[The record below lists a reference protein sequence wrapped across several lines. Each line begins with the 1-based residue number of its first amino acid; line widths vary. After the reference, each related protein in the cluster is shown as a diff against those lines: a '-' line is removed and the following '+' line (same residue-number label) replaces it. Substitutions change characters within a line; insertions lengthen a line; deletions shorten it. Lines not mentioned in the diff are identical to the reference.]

1 MISRDHA
8 IARGHAIP
16 RLIVQVA
23 RDSRLLPRDLAG
35 TVTIR
40 SKCVLDSDQKKSAEG
55 WKRAME
61 RNDESVK
68 LDLEPEINDYLV
80 ANSDELNRLIA
91 LSRRF

>member
-1 MISRDHA
+1 MIPRD
-8 IARGHAIP
+8 HAIP

-23 RDSRLLPRDLAG
+23 RDPRLLPRDLAG

-61 RNDESVK
+61 RKDESVK
-68 LDLEPEINDYLV
+68 LDLEPEIND
-80 ANSDELNRLIA
+80 
-91 LSRRF
+91 

>member
-8 IARGHAIP
+8 IARGHVIP

-23 RDSRLLPRDLAG
+23 RDPRLLPRDLAG

-61 RNDESVK
+61 RKDESVK
-68 LDLEPEINDYLV
+68 LDLEPEIND
-80 ANSDELNRLIA
+80 
-91 LSRRF
+91 